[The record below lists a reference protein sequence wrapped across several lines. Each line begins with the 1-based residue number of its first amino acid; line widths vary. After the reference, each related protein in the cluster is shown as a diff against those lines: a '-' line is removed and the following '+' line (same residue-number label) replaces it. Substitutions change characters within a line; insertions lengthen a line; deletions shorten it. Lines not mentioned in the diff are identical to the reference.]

1 MNVDEFVKVDR
12 QVGLQN
18 RMAEGQSVADDLGD
32 DEIPF

>member
-1 MNVDEFVKVDR
+1 MTSDEFIKVDR

-18 RMAEGQSVADDLGD
+18 RMAEGQSVADDLGN